1 MKKESYNVNDYTDI
15 ELYDILDVV
24 NPSDRELEAKIIFLY
39 NRYNN
44 MQSTSGNELAKFFKD
59 VHERFFEIEESEDE
73 YIDEE
78 EEEETNQE
86 NFEDYEESEYD
97 ESEDEESEYEKSEYE
112 ESEDE
117 ESEDEY
123 YEYYGD
129 IIIDNEDSEYEEY
142 EEYSDEENVIEG
154 LENMKPKKEKT
165 SKNTVLIKK
174 TPITK
179 EITGNIILDNPSINK
194 KPLTKGNTIMGKK
207 ALNKGNTLL
216 LKNKL
221 TKGNTLLVKKQ
232 LIDSKTLAKKKL
244 LVGKKI
250 LVKTTSLSK
259 EKKSKE
265 KKSKEKLTK
274 EKLTKEKLPKEKK
287 ILVNKKPLI
296 NTTVTKK
303 NITPRVKT
311 KPLSKK
317 DINKPQSDKIEEL
330 SKTIDKL
337 KESNENKKN
346 EISFSKPLEYAQDK
360 LNPLLQQTVKR
371 IISIDSQYRDDKTSL
386 STDFTFNLSEVI
398 KDVVSLK
405 LYSIQIPHTWYTVST
420 NFGCNFFFLKG
431 KSPGINDGNFDYKID
446 ISAGNYT
453 APNLINALNTKIQE
467 LKTTTTDVS
476 FGETQILYN
485 PNTALSTIEIDFN
498 KKYNETSYYLYFPT
512 WTNPNST
519 LLSSDT
525 NNTRY
530 QSIPGF
536 LGYNYNKYY
545 NDILVSTSNLPLT
558 TNSVSVQSDAIEG
571 QFYIDGSNNTNNYFT
586 VIRYIGPGEYS
597 DKSIIDLSFNI
608 EISLNGVVTRNQL
621 LIELSNQLASNLYLS
636 SETSIKREDITDIS
650 LNGYGYSYY
659 KLKLKFNRYTTNNI
673 ENAKTY
679 IIFPQEIASSTYNN
693 IWTGSTSCFRF
704 KNNTNELN
712 NISTETATVDQQ
724 SGKYKITT
732 NPYIYLKCTKPGYD
746 IINNDYKFILANS
759 LPIGYTLSQ
768 YITSVNNA
776 MIETNN
782 TTITSKD
789 INGDFTMKTTTS
801 YIDTNTY
808 FNVEI
813 DLNKTFITDMYYL
826 DVTGTIM
833 QTIFNL
839 SGDYLNG
846 ILDLSGTDFTFKS
859 SFDENTQYFVDVSYV
874 LFTNPSRLNYGNQD
888 AGDFNISASSLQPIY
903 YTYED
908 LQNAINNLFNT
919 YTDIYG
925 TLVYS
930 GSNIYIDANEATR
943 MLDITL
949 QIKIKKNL
957 LQTDYK
963 IGFYDYNWEYN
974 TDYNLVNNSTWYFNL
989 NIDKPYLCDENCTNG
1004 GVSLSTISNSNYS
1017 YTTIKGKT
1025 PIAVNVIS
1033 FTDNINN
1040 FFYIKPYEYGVASNG
1055 GENDIKFT
1063 IPTTLSDGITKIYY
1077 TRDNLI
1083 IALNTA
1089 LNVNSLTTG
1098 SSISLYTGG
1107 NNTYSK
1113 IRLNIN
1119 KIYSAVDYNVVFY
1132 DQTSFMR
1139 CYTGVKSVTNTTWD
1153 TTIGWLIGF
1162 HDLTTYAL
1170 SDYRGSGS
1178 KISILSDTTVS
1189 VNLYNYF
1196 LLCIDDYN
1204 PNHLN
1209 DGLITLTSNASN
1221 IALPSYANKSNYT
1234 CDPVTGLLTYNTTNN
1249 NTNQHNKLTQN
1260 QIYSLTEIANNKRV
1274 STIISNSG
1282 SVNAKS
1288 YGSGPFVKDVF
1299 GIIPMKTAGLDNGSV
1314 YVDYGGTLQNQERA
1328 YFGPVNINKMSV
1340 KLVSD
1345 RGDTINLNGSNWSFS
1360 LICEQLYQK
1369 KPVINTPE
1377 KK

>member
-78 EEEETNQE
+78 EEEEETNQE
-86 NFEDYEESEYD
+86 NFEGYEESEY
-97 ESEDEESEYEKSEYE
+97 EE
-112 ESEDE
+112 E

-129 IIIDNEDSEYEEY
+129 IIIDNDDSEYEEY
-142 EEYSDEENVIEG
+142 DEYSDEDDGIEG
-154 LENMKPKKEKT
+154 LQTMKPKKEKP

-174 TPITK
+174 TPIMK

-194 KPLTKGNTIMGKK
+194 KPLTKGNTIMVKK
-207 ALNKGNTLL
+207 PSITGNTLVV
-216 LKNKL
+216 KNTL
-221 TKGNTLLVKKQ
+221 TKGNTLLVKKP
-232 LIDSKTLAKKKL
+232 LITGNTITKKPL
-244 LVGKKI
+244 LMAKKI
-250 LVKTTSLSK
+250 LVKAQ
-259 EKKSKE
+259 
-265 KKSKEKLTK
+265 
-274 EKLTKEKLPKEKK
+274 PIVKEKK
-287 ILVNKKPLI
+287 IMIKKQPVKEKKI
-296 NTTVTKK
+296 MVKKQSVKEKRIIAKK

-311 KPLSKK
+311 KPLTKA
-317 DINKPQSDKIEEL
+317 DIKNTQIQEL
-330 SKTIDKL
+330 TNSVDKL
-337 KESNENKKN
+337 ISTTKNKE

-453 APNLINALNTKIQE
+453 APNLIKALNTKIQE
-467 LKTTTTDVS
+467 LKTTSTDVS

-498 KKYNETSYYLYFPT
+498 KKYNETSYYLYFPK

-519 LLSSDT
+519 LLSSDP

-545 NDILVSTSNLPLT
+545 NDILVSSSNLPLT
-558 TNSVSVQSDAIEG
+558 TNSVAVQSDIIEG

-586 VIRYIGPGEYS
+586 IIRYIGPGEYS
-597 DKSIIDLSFNI
+597 SKSVVDLSFNI
-608 EISLNGVVTRNQL
+608 EMSLNGVVTRNQL
-621 LIELSNQLASNLYLS
+621 LIDLSNQLTSNLYLS

-673 ENAKTY
+673 ENIKTY
-679 IIFPQEIASSTYNN
+679 IIFPEEIASLTYNN

-704 KNNTNELN
+704 KNSKNEIN
-712 NISTETATVDQQ
+712 NILTETATVEQQ

-732 NPYIYLKCTKPGYD
+732 NPYIYMKCTKPGYD
-746 IINNDYKFILANS
+746 IINNDYKFTLANS
-759 LPIGYTLSQ
+759 LAVGYTLSQ
-768 YITSVNNA
+768 YIAAVNNA

-789 INGDFTMKTTTS
+789 TNGDFTMKTTTA

-808 FNVEI
+808 FNMEI

-826 DVTGTIM
+826 DVTGTIF

-839 SGDYLNG
+839 SGEYLNG

-874 LFTNPSRLNYGNQD
+874 LFTNPSRLNYGNQS
-888 AGDFNISASSLQPIY
+888 AADFNISTSSLKPIY
-903 YTYED
+903 FTYDD

-925 TLVYS
+925 TYVYS
-930 GSNIYIDANEATR
+930 GSNIFIDANEATR
-943 MLDITL
+943 RLDVTL

-974 TDYNLVNNSTWYFNL
+974 TDYNLVNNSSWYFNL
-989 NIDKPYLCDENCTNG
+989 NIDKQYLCDENCTNG
-1004 GVSLSTISNSNYS
+1004 GVSLSSISNGNQS
-1017 YTTIKGKT
+1017 YTIIKATT
-1025 PIAVNVIS
+1025 PIAVNAIT
-1033 FTDNINN
+1033 FIDNINN
-1040 FFYIKPYEYGVASNG
+1040 YFYAKPYEYGVASKG
-1055 GENDIKFT
+1055 GENDIKFI
-1063 IPTTLSDGITKIYY
+1063 IPATQSDGITKIYY

-1083 IALNTA
+1083 IALNKV
-1089 LNVNSLTTG
+1089 LNQNSLTIG
-1098 SSISLYTGG
+1098 SSISLYSVG
-1107 NNTYSK
+1107 NNSYSK

-1170 SDYRGSGS
+1170 SDYGGSGS
-1178 KISILSDTTVS
+1178 KIGILSDTTVS

-1209 DGLITLTSNASN
+1209 DGLITLASNASN

-1234 CDPVTGLLTYNTTNN
+1234 CDPVTGLLTYNTMNSN
-1249 NTNQHNKLTQN
+1249 SNQNNKLTQN